1 MLEKNSL
8 GFLDILTILSF
19 VVGVYALEIALKNLD
34 ENRDQNDELK
44 SILSE
49 RNLSLTG
56 KKAELINRIILD
68 IPESE
73 LSIPNYI
80 PKYELTEI
88 GKTELADNGYVP
100 YMHNHHLFFLK

>member
-44 SILSE
+44 SILDY
-49 RNLSLTG
+49 
-56 KKAELINRIILD
+56 LD
-68 IPESE
+68 
-73 LSIPNYI
+73 
-80 PKYELTEI
+80 T
-88 GKTELADNGYVP
+88 
-100 YMHNHHLFFLK
+100 HLQNQDEH

>member
-44 SILSE
+44 NILNYLDTHLE
-49 RNLSLTG
+49 NQDEHLANQDRILENLT
-56 KKAELINRIILD
+56 K
-68 IPESE
+68 
-73 LSIPNYI
+73 
-80 PKYELTEI
+80 
-88 GKTELADNGYVP
+88 
-100 YMHNHHLFFLK
+100 